1 MRYLLTI
8 LIVLTLAGC
17 NPGDEAQTAKSLAG
31 GEKVWVFAQFNVRE
45 ETDDLESYYYY
56 AQISKSLYEA
66 MANNEVSSGFIYL
79 ESVRY
84 WGEDD
89 LVHEYRDSQN
99 SGEIIFR
106 IENAVKIDLVT
117 AEPIAGQGL
126 EQFEEPASKKE
137 QQAELE
143 ATKV

>member
-1 MRYLLTI
+1 MRYLLTG
-8 LIVLTLAGC
+8 LVALLLAGC
-17 NPGDEAQTAKSLAG
+17 NLGDEAQTIKSFAD

-66 MANNEVSSGFIYL
+66 MANNEINSGFIYL
-79 ESVRY
+79 ENVRY

-89 LVHEYRDSQN
+89 IVHEYRDSQN

-106 IENAVKIDLVT
+106 IENTVKVDLVA
-117 AEPIAGQGL
+117 AEPIVGQGL
-126 EQFEEPASKKE
+126 EQFDEPASKSE

-143 ATKV
+143 GIKV